1 MGRMKT
7 FGKYLLWFVL
17 FYIFVTVTAYGYIRA
32 SYKGIDG
39 VIIKND
45 QILVTIDTA
54 EASLVNGRVNGKIKN
69 VSQEDIQTK
78 YMKVDF
84 ISKRGTLILTKYIQ
98 VDELKAGEEKEF
110 KIEFRAENI
119 VKYNIEITDKAE
131 VKEGLSELIKFEDLG
146 LSNDGQSKIA
156 LFLAAI
162 ILIKHFL

>member
-45 QILVTIDTA
+45 QILVTVDTA

-69 VSQEDIQTK
+69 VSQENIQTK

-110 KIEFRAENI
+110 NIEFRAENI
-119 VKYNIEITDKAE
+119 IKYKIEITDKAE
-131 VKEGLSELIKFEDLG
+131 VKEGLSELIKLNELD

-156 LFLAAI
+156 LLLAAV
-162 ILIKHFL
+162 ILIRYLI